1 MNRRT
6 ALEVRSMDLSANDLW
21 REPVAASA
29 ETPHDFELPH
39 VPGYEIVREL
49 GRGGTAVIFL
59 ARQEALHRLV
69 ALKMILAAELAGPD
83 QMARFTAEAEAV
95 ARLRHPNIVQIYE
108 VGRQRGRP
116 FLALE
121 YVEGSS

>member
-1 MNRRT
+1 MG
-6 ALEVRSMDLSANDLW
+6 LSANDLR
-21 REPVAASA
+21 REPAAASA
-29 ETPHDFELPH
+29 ETPPDFELPH

-83 QMARFTAEAEAV
+83 
-95 ARLRHPNIVQIYE
+95 
-108 VGRQRGRP
+108 
-116 FLALE
+116 
-121 YVEGSS
+121 